1 MRWMEKFGEWKHA
14 EMIKK
19 WTPTSEATWDVNIRK
34 PGKYALE
41 MTYSCDDK
49 ADYSEF
55 EVIAGKTA
63 MTIQALDTGDRMP
76 SKRMFGR
83 GLLPRVRTLRLGV
96 VEFDKAGNQKVIF
109 KTKKGDWKGFNLKAL
124 ELKAYK

>member
-1 MRWMEKFGEWKHA
+1 MRKA
-14 EMIKK
+14 
-19 WTPTSEATWDVNIRK
+19 
-34 PGKYALE
+34 GKYALD

-55 EVIAGKTA
+55 EILTGSEA
-63 MTIQALDTGDRMP
+63 MTIQALDTGDRTP

-96 VEFDKAGNQKVIF
+96 VEFDKAGKQKVTF
-109 KTKKGDWKGFNLKAL
+109 KTKKGAYKGFNLKSL
-124 ELKAYK
+124 TLSTYE

>member
-1 MRWMEKFGEWKHA
+1 V
-14 EMIKK
+14 
-19 WTPTSEATWDVNIRK
+19 TWEVNLRK

-49 ADYSEF
+49 ADFSEF
-55 EVIAGKTA
+55 EILTGLQA
-63 MTIQALDTGDRMP
+63 MTIQALDTGDRTP

-96 VEFDKAGNQKVIF
+96 VEFDKAGKQKVIF
-109 KTKKGDWKGFNLKAL
+109 KTKKGTFEGFNLKAL
-124 ELKAYK
+124 ELKKYQ